1 MTGASVAVASKET
14 SELQVNPVWAL
25 REQKGHRR
33 FSADVCAFLLQEFM
47 KGVNTG
53 IKENP
58 TDTARKLKARFT
70 KEHWLSVQL
79 VASYFSRLSS
89 RQKCGRNHSHS
100 CHGWWPQHT
109 GSGYPGSTLKVQLT
123 KKSPEWSGLL
133 TLWQATAGLV
143 EHALLHISRSNVM
156 CPCTC
161 G

>member
-1 MTGASVAVASKET
+1 M
-14 SELQVNPVWAL
+14 QVNPVWAL

-89 RQKCGRNHSHS
+89 RQKCGRL
-100 CHGWWPQHT
+100 PT
-109 GSGYPGSTLKVQLT
+109 TT
-123 KKSPEWSGLL
+123 
-133 TLWQATAGLV
+133 ATAV
-143 EHALLHISRSNVM
+143 MDDDPNIPEVAVQEALSRYSLRKRVQNEV
-156 CPCTC
+156 
-161 G
+161 GY